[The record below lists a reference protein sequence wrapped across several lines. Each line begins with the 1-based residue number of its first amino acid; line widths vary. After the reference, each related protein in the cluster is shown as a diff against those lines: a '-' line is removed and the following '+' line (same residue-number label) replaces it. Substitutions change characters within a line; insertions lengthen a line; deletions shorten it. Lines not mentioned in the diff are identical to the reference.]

1 MLLGLIADGPGNYF
15 HKHSI
20 VCMIIIVLLLGIK
33 PEDVNEVYMGNVC
46 TASEGQAPCRQA
58 TLGAGKFIWEMCVL
72 HQKARHHVDRLHLGQ
87 VSLYG
92 KCVYC
97 IRRPGTM

>member
-1 MLLGLIADGPGNYF
+1 LI
-15 HKHSI
+15 
-20 VCMIIIVLLLGIK
+20 GIK

-58 TLGAGKFIWEMCVL
+58 TLGAGKIIWEMCVL

-87 VSLYG
+87 VRLYG

>member
-1 MLLGLIADGPGNYF
+1 
-15 HKHSI
+15 
-20 VCMIIIVLLLGIK
+20 MINIVLLLGIK
-33 PEDVNEVYMGNVC
+33 PEDVNEVYMRNVC
-46 TASEGQAPCRQA
+46 TASEGQVPCRQA
-58 TLGAGKFIWEMCVL
+58 TLWAGKFIWEMCVL

-97 IRRPGTM
+97 IRGSGTI

>member
-1 MLLGLIADGPGNYF
+1 
-15 HKHSI
+15 
-20 VCMIIIVLLLGIK
+20 MINIVLLLGIK
-33 PEDVNEVYMGNVC
+33 PEDVNEVYMRNVC
-46 TASEGQAPCRQA
+46 TASEGQVPCRQA
-58 TLGAGKFIWEMCVL
+58 TLWAGKFIWEMCVL

-97 IRRPGTM
+97 IRGPGIMYTGYTWGR

>member
-1 MLLGLIADGPGNYF
+1 
-15 HKHSI
+15 
-20 VCMIIIVLLLGIK
+20 MINIGIK

-46 TASEGQAPCRQA
+46 TASEGQVPCRQA
-58 TLGAGKFIWEMCVL
+58 TLGAGKFIWEMCIL
-72 HQKARHHVDRLHLGQ
+72 HQRARHHVDRLHLGQ

>member
-1 MLLGLIADGPGNYF
+1 
-15 HKHSI
+15 
-20 VCMIIIVLLLGIK
+20 
-33 PEDVNEVYMGNVC
+33 MGNVC
-46 TASEGQAPCRQA
+46 TALEDQAPCRQA

-72 HQKARHHVDRLHLGQ
+72 HQRARHHVDRLHLGQ